1 VTSARPADFTGRVAL
16 VTGAAGGI
24 GLAHARLLARLGA
37 AVVVND
43 IGGDPLGEHADG
55 SRAEEVAARL
65 REQGSAAVAD
75 TSDVRTF
82 AGAAGAVQRAVDS
95 FGRIDILINNAGTLH
110 TEPVDDVTEADLL
123 TDLQVHAVGTVAT
136 MHAAFPHMRAQRWGR
151 IVNTLSESG
160 LRSDLASGIAY
171 ATAKSAVWG
180 ATMSAA
186 HAGRDAGITVNA
198 LSPGARTRMSQAFLD
213 EAGPAAGSAARLDLS
228 PDRVAA
234 VAAGLCTEA
243 AHDITGRV
251 VHTAGGHV
259 REFVLSR
266 VADTELVDRLRA
278 FADDIAV
285 EAFR

>member
-1 VTSARPADFTGRVAL
+1 MTSARPADFTGRVAL

-43 IGGDPLGEHADG
+43 IGGDPLGEHPDG

-213 EAGPAAGSAARLDLS
+213 DAAPPAGSTGLDLS

-251 VHTAGGHV
+251 VHTAGGQV

-278 FADDIAV
+278 FADGIPV
-285 EAFR
+285 EVRR